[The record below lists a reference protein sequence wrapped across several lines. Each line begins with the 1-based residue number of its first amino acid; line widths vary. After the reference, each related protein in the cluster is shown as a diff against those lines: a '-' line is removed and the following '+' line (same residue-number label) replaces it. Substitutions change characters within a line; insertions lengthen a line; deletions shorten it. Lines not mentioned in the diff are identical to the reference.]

1 MTLRKIVKYITLLVL
16 VGFGMLTLFLSNSVI
31 LDLFNVRAREGN
43 YVLFVVWSNFISSIL
58 YLIAV
63 YGLIKQKSWTAGIL
77 SISVVILIAAFVGL
91 NIHIENGGLYEVK
104 TVNAM
109 IFRIA
114 ITIAFTISSY
124 LLTKKNDEQT
134 ILFADNI
141 GGITL

>member
-16 VGFGMLTLFLSNSVI
+16 LGFGMLTLFLSSSVI

-58 YLIAV
+58 YLVAV

-77 SISVVILIAAFVGL
+77 SMSVVILIAAFVGL

-124 LLTKKNDEQT
+124 LLTKKK
-134 ILFADNI
+134 
-141 GGITL
+141 

>member
-16 VGFGMLTLFLSNSVI
+16 VGFGMLTLFLSSSVI

-58 YLIAV
+58 YLVAV
-63 YGLIKQKSWTAGIL
+63 YGLIKQNSWTAGIL

-109 IFRIA
+109 IFRMA
-114 ITIAFTISSY
+114 ITIAFTLSSY
-124 LLTKKNDEQT
+124 LITKKRK
-134 ILFADNI
+134 
-141 GGITL
+141 

>member
-1 MTLRKIVKYITLLVL
+1 MTLRKIVTYITLLVL
-16 VGFGMLTLFLSNSVI
+16 VGFGMLTLFLSSSVI

-58 YLIAV
+58 YLVAV

-77 SISVVILIAAFVGL
+77 SISVAILIAAFVGL

-124 LLTKKNDEQT
+124 LLTKKRK
-134 ILFADNI
+134 
-141 GGITL
+141 